1 MLEKMGEFFDDR
13 LDDYEEHQLTCID
26 SAQEFY
32 PFTAS
37 CLPQT
42 SDRVLL
48 PLKRF
53 PRDELL
59 TVPRL
64 IEPEPRLEDTDP

>member
-1 MLEKMGEFFDDR
+1 MELMLPPRLPELPRDTPEPMLELLR
-13 LDDYEEHQLTCID
+13 L
-26 SAQEFY
+26 
-32 PFTAS
+32 
-37 CLPQT
+37 LPT
-42 SDRVLL
+42 VDRVLL

-64 IEPEPRLEDTDP
+64 MEPEPRLEDTDP